1 MTGRQSRSERKHAIT
16 ESLDM
21 APSILELLESIN
33 PPPHLNFQ
41 FIVREPTIT
50 FVAALSIIFFLN

>member
-1 MTGRQSRSERKHAIT
+1 MTGRQSRKERKHAIT
-16 ESLDM
+16 ERRDM

-33 PPPHLNFQ
+33 PPHLNFQ